1 MDQEVQVK
9 HGDCYFQKVNQ
20 PLVGDRVVVMHV
32 PRRTEPVSIPL
43 GRKPTETEEDDDG
56 EEMVAPHV
64 VVERRWAG
72 KTGVS
77 MCSGRGRTLKGR
89 DLSQL
94 RNSVLRMTGF
104 LEG

>member
-1 MDQEVQVK
+1 MDQEVQLK
-9 HGDCYFQKVNQ
+9 HGDCYFQKLNQ
-20 PLVGDRVVVMHV
+20 PLVGAMHV
-32 PRRTEPVSIPL
+32 PRRTEPVSIPS
-43 GRKPTETEEDDDG
+43 GRKPTETEDDDG
-56 EEMVAPHV
+56 EEMVAPHL